1 MRIRFVLALLVLA
14 APSAPAQDIETAQT
28 LPTKRPKA
36 FSAFR
41 AALPAGFEADDW
53 IHALDGTS
61 EPLQAIRLDGKP
73 YLLGFSC
80 KPHDCGPNALAFLAA
95 ADGSRA
101 VVMVKSEERTRG
113 TIEVYGRSSGKER
126 LLLKDHLSIPR

>member
-1 MRIRFVLALLVLA
+1 MRIALALLVLA
-14 APSAPAQDIETAQT
+14 SSPAPAQDIETAQT
-28 LPTKRPKA
+28 LPTRRPKA

-41 AALPAGFEADDW
+41 AVLPAGFEADDW

-61 EPLQAIRLDGKP
+61 EPLRTIRLEGRQ

-101 VVMVKSEERTRG
+101 VVMVKSDERTRG
-113 TIEVYGRSSGKER
+113 VVEVYGRSSGRER
-126 LLLKDHLSIPR
+126 LLLKDHLAIPR